1 MTYEVNLD
9 NYIDTQ
15 ERKAVEI
22 QVAEYGQSPNQLFNL
37 PHPKKFTKDL
47 EYFNFGIIKKDCHYE
62 HQTSL
67 TSSFRYNINKQ
78 SSENFNL
85 KHSESTTSLKIEK
98 SKLIEK
104 EDDLVDKIKHL
115 SFFGSLLNEDLKKFN
130 AYKEVQLSLDEREF
144 KKLKMHKN
152 SISSLINICESS
164 NNIVNSSL
172 LVAGSSNGFIK
183 FYDSIT
189 EKTKQLINVG
199 NGLSVTALGKT
210 GNSIQVAVATN
221 DFKIQIYNTAF
232 ASLVNKFH
240 AHDDTI
246 TGLKLCSQNNYLIS
260 SAQDCTYKFWDL
272 NSKIPVSMF
281 YDTEDR
287 IISSDINSN
296 GLYMCMDKS
305 GVIVLRPVAK
315 SQEVKII
322 KQDNSLNE
330 DFHSVKFSTTNEY
343 HYFVS
348 TSKYLKVYD
357 MRNFLELDCNE
368 QICDIKDFIE
378 SSKYL
383 LALRNTN
390 VDLYSVANNMVS
402 DLDYIKSFPINNP
415 TCIDISDD
423 KNIYVGTESGD
434 VHYSYYRKY
443 SLIGSKSDEEEVK

>member
-9 NYIDTQ
+9 SYKDSQ

-47 EYFNFGIIKKDCHYE
+47 EYFNLGIIKKDCHYQ

-67 TSSFRYNINKQ
+67 TSSFRYNIKKQ
-78 SSENFNL
+78 SSESFDSKN
-85 KHSESTTSLKIEK
+85 SETTSSNPIEK
-98 SKLIEK
+98 SKVIEK
-104 EDDLVDKIKHL
+104 EEDSIDKLKHL
-115 SFFGSLLNEDLKKFN
+115 SFFGSLLNENLKKFN
-130 AYKEVQLSLDEREF
+130 AYKEIQLSLNEREF

-164 NNIVNSSL
+164 SNIISSSL
-172 LVAGSSNGFIK
+172 LIAGSSNGFVK

-199 NGLSVTALGKT
+199 NGLSITALGKT
-210 GNSIQVAVATN
+210 GNSIQAAIATN

-232 ASLVNKFH
+232 ASLVNKFQ

-246 TGLKLCSQNNYLIS
+246 TGLKLCTQNNYLIS

-272 NSKIPVSMF
+272 NSKIPISMY

-305 GVIVLRPVAK
+305 GVIVLRPVTK

-322 KQDNSLNE
+322 KLNNNSNE

-348 TSKYLKVYD
+348 TSKYLKVFD

-368 QICDIKDFIE
+368 HICDIKDFIE

-383 LALRNTN
+383 LALRKNN
-390 VDLYSVANNMVS
+390 VDLFSVSNNMVS
-402 DLDYIKSFPINNP
+402 DLDYIKSYPINNP

-423 KNIYVGTESGD
+423 KNIYIGTESGD
-434 VHYSYYRKY
+434 VHYSYYRKF
-443 SLIGSKSDEEEVK
+443 SLMGSKSDEEEVK